1 MTDPFFFTYNGVIMK
16 HKKEP
21 VLQKVRVKNG
31 GDIYYTYS
39 HWDTKEIDGVVFIP
53 VNKFHPSQVKTQQ
66 IHYMRKDSLEKV
78 R

>member
-1 MTDPFFFTYNGVIMK
+1 MK

-21 VLQKVRVKNG
+21 ILFQVRVKNG

-39 HWDTKEIDGVVFIP
+39 HWETKEIDGVEFVP
-53 VNKFHPSQVKTQQ
+53 VCKQKPSQDKTQQ
-66 IHYMRKDSLEKV
+66 LYHMRKDWLEYI